1 MEDYRKTKYCKPLDG
16 IQERKAK
23 VRQSVLA
30 DHPRAIDM
38 HKYVSDN
45 SEKYKL
51 EFMEAYNFKCAYCGA
66 SIHLIPIGSFEVDH
80 YINQKSGRF
89 STKKDAGDINNLVL
103 ACHDC
108 NHGKNAFPITEENE
122 DDLNPDKEN
131 ILLNFCRDNMF
142 YIKLTEFGKKKQSVI
157 CFYKKLHLG
166 SEIHRIDYLVMSM
179 IGLHNKLK
187 DKGIDN
193 IELSNAIN
201 TLIGKRNLMSVYID
215 NIE

>member
-30 DHPRAIDM
+30 DHPGAVDM

-45 SEKYKL
+45 SEKYKM

-80 YINQKSGRF
+80 YINQKSDRF

-108 NHGKNAFPITEENE
+108 NHSKNAFPITEENE
-122 DDLNPDKEN
+122 EDLNPDKEN
-131 ILLNFCRDNMF
+131 ILSNFCRDDMF
-142 YIKLTEFGKKKQSVI
+142 YIKPTEHGKNNQNVT
-157 CFYKKLHLG
+157 CFYERLHLG

-179 IGLHNKLK
+179 IGLEEELK
-187 DKGIDN
+187 TKGVEHV
-193 IELSNAIN
+193 ELLKAIN
-201 TLIGKRNLMSVYID
+201 ILKNKRNLMSIYAD
-215 NIE
+215 N

>member
-51 EFMEAYNFKCAYCGA
+51 EFMEAYNYKCAYCGV
-66 SIHLIPIGSFEVDH
+66 SSHLIPKDSFEVDH
-80 YINQKSGRF
+80 YINQKSDRF
-89 STKKDAGDINNLVL
+89 SSKKDAGDIKNLVL
-103 ACHDC
+103 ACQDC
-108 NHGKNAFPITEENE
+108 NHSKNAFPITEEIE
-122 DDLNPDKEN
+122 DDLNPDKKN
-131 ILLNFCRDNMF
+131 ILSIFCRDDMF
-142 YIKLTEFGKKKQSVI
+142 YIKLTESGKNNQNAT
-157 CFYKKLHLG
+157 CFYERLHLG

-179 IGLHNKLK
+179 IGLEEELK
-187 DKGIDN
+187 TKGVEHV
-193 IELSNAIN
+193 ELLKAIN
-201 TLIGKRNLMSVYID
+201 ILKNKRNLMSIYAD
-215 NIE
+215 N

>member
-1 MEDYRKTKYCKPLDG
+1 MGDYRKTKYCKPLDG

-51 EFMEAYNFKCAYCGA
+51 EFMEAYNYKCAYCGV
-66 SIHLIPIGSFEVDH
+66 SSHLIPKDSFEVDH
-80 YINQKSGRF
+80 YINQKSDRF
-89 STKKDAGDINNLVL
+89 SSKKDAGDIKNLVL

-108 NHGKNAFPITEENE
+108 NQGKNDFPITEENE
-122 DDLNPDKEN
+122 DDFNPDKEN
-131 ILLNFCRDNMF
+131 ILSNFCRDDMF
-142 YIKLTEFGKKKQSVI
+142 YIKPTEFGKNNPNVT
-157 CFYKKLHLG
+157 CFYKRLHLG

-179 IGLHNKLK
+179 IGLQEEFKANGIEYNK
-187 DKGIDN
+187 
-193 IELSNAIN
+193 LSNAIN
-201 TLIGKRNLMSVYID
+201 ILTGKRNLMSIYRQ
-215 NIE
+215 

>member
-30 DHPRAIDM
+30 DHPGAIDM

-51 EFMEAYNFKCAYCGA
+51 EFMEAYNFKCAYCGV
-66 SIHLIPIGSFEVDH
+66 SSQLIPKSSFEVDH
-80 YINQKSGRF
+80 YINQKSDRF
-89 STKKDAGDINNLVL
+89 TLKKDAGEMDNLVL
-103 ACHDC
+103 ACQDC
-108 NHGKNAFPITEENE
+108 NHSKNAFPITEEIE
-122 DDLNPDKEN
+122 DDLNPDKKN
-131 ILLNFCRDNMF
+131 ILSIFCRDDMF
-142 YIKLTEFGKKKQSVI
+142 YIKLTESGKNNQNAT

-187 DKGIDN
+187 DNGIDN
-193 IELSNAIN
+193 VELSNAIN
-201 TLIGKRNLMSVYID
+201 ILIGKRNLMSVYID